1 MHTYKDYGQDPVGIK
16 EQVIKSC
23 RYLLLPVVRFVL
35 RHDPGGAIA
44 FAPPLALAGVG
55 WRVIAYDMSDPSQ
68 PAEIARSAQLALCH
82 RPFRPARS

>member
-44 FAPPLALAGVG
+44 FAPLAGETARALLPEGQSTVEASDAE
-55 WRVIAYDMSDPSQ
+55 VIA
-68 PAEIARSAQLALCH
+68 
-82 RPFRPARS
+82 